1 MTRLADLEGQRVLLV
16 EDEALVAMYTEAV
29 LADAGARVEI
39 AMRLETGLSAA
50 EASAFDVAVL
60 DMNLGGK
67 SSLPIADLL
76 ADRKIPFL
84 FVTGY
89 GSETRFG
96 RHENALKMQ
105 KPFTDL
111 QLIAT
116 LHGLVRG

>member
-1 MTRLADLEGQRVLLV
+1 MTRPTDLEGHRILLV

-39 AMRLETGLSAA
+39 AMQLETGLRAA
-50 EASAFDVAVL
+50 EASVFDVAVL

-76 ADRKIPFL
+76 ADRRIPFL

-89 GSETRFG
+89 GPGAWFG
-96 RHENALKMQ
+96 RHENASKLQ

-111 QLIAT
+111 QLIAA
-116 LHGLVRG
+116 LHGLVCG

>member
-1 MTRLADLEGQRVLLV
+1 MTRPTDLEGHRILLV

-39 AMRLETGLSAA
+39 AMRLETGLRAA

-89 GSETRFG
+89 GPGAWFG
-96 RHENALKMQ
+96 SHENASKLQ

-111 QLIAT
+111 QLIAA

>member
-1 MTRLADLEGQRVLLV
+1 MQPGNLEGCRVLLV

-29 LADAGARVEI
+29 LADAGAQVEI

-50 EASAFDVAVL
+50 QAAAFDVAVL

-76 ADRKIPFL
+76 ADRQTPFM

-89 GSETRFG
+89 GPGARFG
-96 RHENALKMQ
+96 RHENVSRLQ
-105 KPFTDL
+105 KPYSDP
-111 QLIAT
+111 QLIAA
-116 LHGLVRG
+116 LRAIARW